1 METAHQ
7 HRPPKWADRFLEWFC
22 ASHLYEEIQGDL
34 YEYYYRRVAKL
45 GPGKAGILFMVDVLR
60 LFKPYIIKRN
70 NNKLY
75 HSNKLG
81 MIQSNFK
88 NSFRSILKNK
98 LSTTLN
104 TLGLVTGISSFLL
117 IYLWVNDEL
126 TFDKFHENS
135 KNLYR
140 ISNTFVSKSESFSQA
155 PSGPALGAH
164 LHHDFNEIRNAVRV
178 GRNSGQIQVGD
189 NNFFETNM
197 LIVDSTFFSMF
208 SFELINGDRNTALKD
223 VYSIVITERI
233 SKKYFGDQNPIGK
246 ELLLDGTYNMEVTAV
261 AKNPPLNSQLGF
273 DMIINMQYAKIA
285 WDAAWMDDNWLGGW
299 FHTYLLVDENT
310 PYLNLEKDIN
320 DFIWEKTGGK
330 QDTLEIKYSYF
341 LQPMEDIHL
350 KSNLRYDHANNG
362 SLRNVF
368 IFSSVGIIILL
379 LACINYMNLATA
391 NSLSRAREIGVK
403 KVIGAQRSQLI
414 GQFLTESFIMTL
426 LAMLFAIVVVY
437 LLLPQFQLFTGKEF
451 NDLFNTDFIILV
463 GAMTVGISL
472 ISGLYPAF
480 ILSSFKPVMVLK
492 GNFRNSSHSI
502 WLRKGLIIFQFT
514 VTIVL
519 LVSIIVVNSQ
529 LRFIQAKD
537 LGMDTDEVLYI
548 NFRGLQE
555 VRQNYGALKNEL
567 LKSPAIKSV
576 SAHRNAYPVNGL
588 SNGITMV
595 ENNEGEMVSSSL
607 YHMWV
612 DEDYANT
619 LDIEVVAGRF
629 FSEDFPA
636 DSTSSVVV
644 NEAAVRTFGWENT
657 ENAIGKRFGT
667 EPHQRQVIG
676 VVKDFNFEGLKKQ
689 VEALRIMLIRN
700 NRFGEVTIK
709 ANLADSYKVISHLE
723 TSWAKVLPDVPL
735 DYSFMDDD
743 INNQYNT
750 ERGFKSVFMIFSTIS
765 VIIACLGLFG
775 LATFAAQQRIKEIG
789 IRKVLGASL
798 FTLLKLTSKD
808 FIVLIIIAFLVA
820 IPVAWW
826 GMDSWL
832 QGFAYR
838 IDISWW
844 MFIVSGVLAI
854 FIALIT
860 VSYQSMKTAMDNPI
874 NSLKEE

>member
-1 METAHQ
+1 METVHQ
-7 HRPPKWADRFLEWFC
+7 HKPPKWAERFLEWFC
-22 ASHLYEEIQGDL
+22 APHLHEDIQGDL
-34 YEYYYRRVAKL
+34 HEYYYRRVRKF
-45 GPGKAGILFMVDVLR
+45 GSGKAGLLFMVDVLR

-88 NSFRSILKNK
+88 SSFRSILKNR

-104 TLGLVTGISSFLL
+104 TLGLVTGIASFLF
-117 IYLWVNDEL
+117 IYLWVKDEL

-135 KNLYR
+135 ENIYR
-140 ISNTFVSKSESFSQA
+140 ISNTFESKSESFSQA

-164 LHHDFNEIRNAVRV
+164 LHHEFNEIHNAVRV
-178 GRNSGQIQVGD
+178 GRNSGQVQVGD
-189 NNFFETNM
+189 NNFFETKM
-197 LIVDSTFFSMF
+197 LVVDSSFLSIF
-208 SFELINGDRNTALKD
+208 SFELAIGDRATALKNL
-223 VYSIVITERI
+223 YSIVITERA
-233 SKKYFGDQNPIGK
+233 SKKYFGNQDPIGK
-246 ELLLDGTYNMEVTAV
+246 EILLDGEYNMVVTAV
-261 AKNPPLNSQLGF
+261 AKNPPLNSQIGF
-273 DMIINMQYAKIA
+273 DMLINMQYAKMA
-285 WDAAWMDDNWLGGW
+285 WNSTNMDDVWLGGW
-299 FHTYLLVDENT
+299 FHTYLHIDKDT
-310 PYLNLEKDIN
+310 PYLDLEKDIN
-320 DFIWEKTGGK
+320 DFIWAKTGGK
-330 QDTLEIKYSYF
+330 QDTMGIKYSYF

-350 KSNLRYDHANNG
+350 KSNLRYDHTNNG
-362 SLRNVF
+362 SLRNVY

-391 NSLSRAREIGVK
+391 NSLRRAKEIGVK
-403 KVIGAQRSQLI
+403 KVIGAQKVQLVW
-414 GQFLTESFIMTL
+414 QFLTESFIMTL
-426 LAMLFAIVVVY
+426 LAMLFAVGLVY
-437 LLLPQFQLFTGKEF
+437 ILLPQFQLFTTKEF
-451 NDLFNTDFIILV
+451 NDLFNFEFIILISV
-463 GAMTVGISL
+463 LTIGISL
-472 ISGLYPAF
+472 VSGLYPAF

-492 GNFRNSSHSI
+492 GSFKSSSHSI
-502 WLRKGLIIFQFT
+502 WFRKGLIIFQFT
-514 VTIVL
+514 VTIAL

-537 LGMDTDEVLYI
+537 LGMDTDKVLYI

-555 VRQNYGALKNEL
+555 VRQNYSALKNEL
-567 LKSPAIKSV
+567 LKSPAIESV
-576 SAHRNAYPVNGL
+576 SAHRRAYPVNGL

-607 YHMWV
+607 YHMMV
-612 DEDYANT
+612 DADYANT
-619 LDIEVVAGRF
+619 LNLKVVAGRF
-629 FSEDFPA
+629 YSEDFPA
-636 DSTSSVVV
+636 DSTSSIVV
-644 NEAAVRTFGWENT
+644 NEAAVRTFGWKDP
-657 ENAIGKRFGT
+657 ENALGKRFGN
-667 EPHQRQVIG
+667 EPHQRLVIG
-676 VVKDFNFEGLKKQ
+676 VVKDFNFEGLKKE
-689 VEALRIMLIRN
+689 VEALGILPIRP
-700 NRFGEVTIK
+700 NRFSEVTIK
-709 ANLADSYKVISHLE
+709 ANLTDSYKVISHLE
-723 TSWAKVLPDVPL
+723 SSWAKVLPNVPL

-808 FIVLIIIAFLVA
+808 FIVLIMIAILVA
-820 IPVAWW
+820 TPIAWW

-844 MFIVSGVLAI
+844 MFAVSGVLAI

-860 VSYQSMKTAMDNPI
+860 VSYQSMRTAMGNPI
-874 NSLKEE
+874 KSLKDE